1 MIRVSKPF
9 HQTTPWQ
16 KLSKDFK
23 TLKCVDCGKSSDI
36 EAGHILPA
44 NRFKMSRLWMSNLV
58 AQCRSCNAKLG
69 NKIRWSLQ
77 ALKLLLVYGMIK
89 GIYWLVIIL
98 YFSLTTS
105 VMVMDISAGGMETSF
120 TGQILI
126 QSWEQLK
133 GHGYEIFNYIGS
145 TFNGL

>member
-1 MIRVSKPF
+1 LSKPF
-9 HQTTPWQ
+9 HQDSPWR

-23 TLKCVDCGKSSDI
+23 TLKCVDCGKSEDI

-44 NRFKMSRLWMSNLV
+44 SKWKMARLWRSNLV

-69 NKIRWSLQ
+69 DKIRWSIQ
-77 ALKLLLVYGMIK
+77 ALKLILVYGMIK
-89 GIYWLVIIL
+89 AIYWTGIIL

-105 VMVMDISAGGMETSF
+105 VMVMDLRSGGMETSF

-126 QSWEQLK
+126 QSKERIYEAGINFINFAEQS
-133 GHGYEIFNYIGS
+133 HAERH
-145 TFNGL
+145 